1 MDTCNFTRIRSV
13 STSQSSP
20 WPAKDITVCDHTG
33 MLPRFHCQDL
43 GLNGTLDDAQRVA
56 LTFLNLWD
64 LQFCMNRTRF
74 PRRTSMSGKKLHQ
87 QIQSFLFQN
96 QGHFLVLDSLLPH
109 PGGPFLGFASEKTL
123 AGQDLSFRS
132 DSALYGIFPWRWR
145 HSRSCSDADAPNASK
160 CYEIQ
165 EVCKPVST
173 WFDF

>member
-1 MDTCNFTRIRSV
+1 
-13 STSQSSP
+13 
-20 WPAKDITVCDHTG
+20 

-64 LQFCMNRTRF
+64 PQFCMNHTRF
-74 PRRTSMSGKKLHQ
+74 PSKKSMSGKKLHQ
-87 QIQSFLFQN
+87 QFRVFCLRIKDI
-96 QGHFLVLDSLLPH
+96 FLVLDSLLPH

-165 EVCKPVST
+165 EVCKHMIWLST
-173 WFDF
+173 SMKIDSTSLFHFVHFFFEAVQFMQTGFLLGM